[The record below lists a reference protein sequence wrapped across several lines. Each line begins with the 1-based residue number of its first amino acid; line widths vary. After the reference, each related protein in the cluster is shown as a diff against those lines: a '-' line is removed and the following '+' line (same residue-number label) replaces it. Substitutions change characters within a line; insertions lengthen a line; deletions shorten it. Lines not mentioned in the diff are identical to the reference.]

1 MAEFQDLITATRN
14 RFESWLTTNLPKVCV
29 ATGIGI
35 TAWSIGATLGQLSVE
50 AQTAGW
56 GVAIAALSAELGKE
70 FVVGLVERIRDK
82 ELSEEDIARIVQ
94 AELDKGLGLPDVRWL
109 LDEVGTLPITL
120 EHVLWAN
127 NAQFLESFQAD
138 LAAYPRLISTQ
149 TAGAINA
156 TLSPQI
162 ESLSRDIS
170 HLDAR
175 SERILAVLMSLVAT
189 PHLVPEPGAEPSL
202 LVFVSSLIG
211 ELSAERQALRQ
222 TIIGLGI
229 TRPWIFEFT
238 PATAQPLEESYL
250 DKARTCDLFVLLIDE
265 DISPAVEKEFET
277 ALRHNRPILAFLKKD
292 KEDKDQH
299 RSLAAKALISRISTK
314 WTTFSDPTDLA
325 LKARVAISDEII
337 RRVRA
342 DLITLPHVQMQH
354 LEQAGNALTRAL
366 FNLPPRRYTRL
377 VGRQEEIGTIL
388 EKLRTSDPTAPS
400 VIAITGLGGIGKT
413 ALVYEVA
420 ERAMLEGLFNGLVW
434 ESAKLEELEGGR
446 IVRLPRPPSL
456 SLESLVSAIAR
467 QLGYDALLQ
476 LPPSELQNRI
486 RHIMQTDS
494 YLIVVDNL
502 ETVEAYEELARQ
514 LHNLLSPSQSQQPSR
529 VLLTSRERLT
539 KIPYIH
545 DHYIRGLSRPAS
557 MEFIEQE
564 AYDRGAPG
572 ILQAGQ
578 RLLGRVFK
586 VTYGMPLAMK
596 LIISQF
602 IAGIPLDTELDRLE
616 GAKEDELYKFIYMR
630 LWFRLSIPAQKIL
643 IAAAAFASSVARFM
657 LQPVSKTTDEE
668 FEAAIPELVR
678 MSLIEPGDHP
688 TAAQR
693 RYSIHPI
700 THWFINAPLKELW
713 EQQKADS
720 QAM

>member
-1 MAEFQDLITATRN
+1 MVVFQDLIATTRN
-14 RFESWLTTNLPKVCV
+14 RFESWLATNLPRLGV
-29 ATGIGI
+29 ATGIGV
-35 TAWSIGATLGQLSVE
+35 TAWSIGATLSQLASE

-56 GVAIAALSAELGKE
+56 GAAIAALSAELGKE

-82 ELSEEDIARIVQ
+82 ELSEEDVARIVQ
-94 AELDKGLGLPDVRWL
+94 EELDKGLDLPDMRRL
-109 LDEVGTLPITL
+109 LDEVGALPITL
-120 EHVLWAN
+120 EHVLRAS
-127 NAQFLESFQAD
+127 NAQLLESLQAD

-149 TAGAINA
+149 AANAINA

-162 ESLSRDIS
+162 EMLSRDIS
-170 HLDAR
+170 RLDAR
-175 SERILAVLMSLVAT
+175 SERILAILMSLVAT
-189 PHLVPEPGAEPSL
+189 PHLVPEPGAEPPL

-211 ELSAERQALRQ
+211 ELSTERQALRQ
-222 TIIGLGI
+222 TIMGLSI
-229 TRPWIFEFT
+229 TKPWIFEFT

-250 DKARTCDLFVLLIDE
+250 DKACTCDFFVLLIDE

-277 ALRHNRPILAFLKKD
+277 ALQHNRPILAFLKKD

-299 RSLAAKALISRISTK
+299 RSPAAKALISRISTK
-314 WTTFSDPTDLA
+314 WITFSDPTDLA

-337 RRVRA
+337 RRVR
-342 DLITLPHVQMQH
+342 DGLITLPRAQVQH
-354 LEQAGNALTRAL
+354 LEQTGNALTRAL
-366 FNLPPRRYTRL
+366 LNLPPRRYTRL

-388 EKLRTSDPTAPS
+388 EKLRTPDPMAPP

-413 ALVYEVA
+413 ALAYEVA

-456 SLESLVSAIAR
+456 SFESLASAIAR

-486 RHIMQTDS
+486 RHILQTDS

-529 VLLTSRERLT
+529 ALLTSRERLT
-539 KIPYIH
+539 EIPYIH
-545 DHYIRGLSRPAS
+545 DHYIRGLSKPAS

-564 AYDRGAPG
+564 AHDRGAPG

-578 RLLGRVFK
+578 RLLDRVFK
-586 VTYGMPLAMK
+586 VAYGMPLAIK

-616 GAKEDELYKFIYMR
+616 GAREEELYKFIYMR
-630 LWFRLSIPAQKIL
+630 LWFKLSIPEQKIL

-668 FEAAIPELVR
+668 FETAIPELVR
-678 MSLIEPGDHP
+678 MSLIEPSDHP

-700 THWFINAPLKELW
+700 TRWFINAPLRELW
-713 EQQKADS
+713 EQQKAGS
-720 QAM
+720 RAT